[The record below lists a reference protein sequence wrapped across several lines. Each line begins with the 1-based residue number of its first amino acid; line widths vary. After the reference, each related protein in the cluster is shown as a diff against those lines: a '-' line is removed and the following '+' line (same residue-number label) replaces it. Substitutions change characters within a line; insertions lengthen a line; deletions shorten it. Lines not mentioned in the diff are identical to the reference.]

1 MAPDPTSGAPALR
14 ALARR
19 RWLTLWTGLQDTLRA
34 VQREEQAF
42 LLLAIF
48 IGLFV
53 GLAVVCLRIA
63 IEWLRITLIG
73 SSLQPP
79 FPRVILV
86 PALTGLAIGLLV
98 RYVFPSA
105 RSSGVNQT
113 KSALY
118 IDDGHIPFR
127 SVVGKFVTS
136 ALAIGS
142 GHSLGP
148 EDPSLHIGAGVASGV
163 GGRLS
168 FSRDKVRLVAPLGAA
183 AGLAAAFNAPISAV
197 IFVIEEVIG
206 RWSVGVLGP
215 VILSAVSGV
224 VMAHWF
230 LGAEP
235 LFRVPAVELVH
246 PTELIAYAALGLVGG
261 AAAVVFLRL
270 ALSMRPRLRAL
281 PSWTWPWQPA
291 VAGLVVGLV
300 GLRVPEV
307 MGAGYE
313 TIDQAIHGQYVWH
326 VLALLAAAKI
336 VATAVSFA
344 SGTPGGL
351 FAPTLFIGA
360 MVGGAVGGLQR
371 LVYPDLSAP
380 IAVYAL
386 VGMGTLFAG
395 ILRAPMTSVF
405 MVLEVT
411 GNYGIIVPVMVS
423 NTLAYIVS
431 RRFQR
436 TPLFDVLSRQDGL
449 DLPSMEAQREQVV
462 LRVEDAM
469 RPARDPVLAGHQP
482 VSDALARLDASSL
495 RVLVYGSRGWG
506 GVSADRLRRLAA
518 EGEDGMPLADAV
530 EERFPHVHP
539 DHPLEIALPLL
550 HERPLLPVV
559 HRADFGRLVGVI
571 SLDDVLRAYRDTGAV
586 ARE

>member
-1 MAPDPTSGAPALR
+1 MAADPPPASP
-14 ALARR
+14 ARR
-19 RWLTLWTGLQDTLRA
+19 AAARRHWLSLWAGLQDTLRA

-63 IEWLRITLIG
+63 IDWLRITLIG
-73 SSLQPP
+73 SSLHPP
-79 FPRVILV
+79 FPRVVLV

-98 RYVFPSA
+98 RYVFPAA

-113 KSALY
+113 KTALY
-118 IDDGHIPFR
+118 VDDGRIPLR
-127 SVVGKFVTS
+127 SVLGKFVTS

-148 EDPSLHIGAGVASGV
+148 EDPSLHIGAGVASGI
-163 GGRLS
+163 GRRLS
-168 FSRDKVRLVAPLGAA
+168 FSRDKVRLVAPLGAT

-235 LFRVPAVELVH
+235 LFRIPAVALVH
-246 PTELIAYAALGLVGG
+246 PTELVAYAGLGLVGG
-261 AAAVVFLRL
+261 IAAVVFLKL
-270 ALSMRPRLRAL
+270 ALSLRPRLRAL
-281 PSWTWPWQPA
+281 PSWSWPWQPA
-291 VAGLVVGLV
+291 LAGLAVGLI

-313 TIDQAIHGQYVWH
+313 TIDQAIHGQRVWQA
-326 VLALLAAAKI
+326 LAVLAAAKI
-336 VATAVSFA
+336 VATALSFA

-395 ILRAPMTSVF
+395 ILRAPLTSVF

-423 NTLAYIVS
+423 NTLAYLVS

-436 TPLFDVLSRQDGL
+436 MPLFDVLARQDGF
-449 DLPSMEAQREQVV
+449 DLPSMEAQREEAV

-469 RPARDPVLAGHQP
+469 RPPADPVLAGHQP
-482 VSDALARLDASSL
+482 VSDALPRLDGSSL

-506 GVSADRLRRLAA
+506 GVSAGRLRRLAD
-518 EGEDGMPLADAV
+518 EGEEGMPLADAV

-539 DHPLEIALPLL
+539 DHPVEAALRLM
-550 HERPLLPVV
+550 HERPFLPVV
-559 HRADFGRLVGVI
+559 HRADFSRLVGVV
-571 SLDDVLRAYRDTGAV
+571 SLDDVLQAYRRMGATP
-586 ARE
+586 RE